1 MVPGS
6 PTEAL
11 GSHTPGVR
19 DALVEVVRS
28 VHEHFSEAHLVSRTR
43 YGMSFGSQW
52 RDLLDEAH
60 DGVTKHG
67 FQTHTLT
74 PGGHKIPVVNGSLV
88 YVWRVPDDPNAVSKF
103 ASSPTRQ
110 SGFDAEPLPAMLFEP
125 AFPDDA
131 DAAEEGEGGPDT
143 AETEVMLGA
152 VRETMPLVLVMVF
165 STPRQLQSIEW
176 AVADLDADGKV
187 TLHGQE
193 SIWEPEFVAAD
204 EASDVESFASGT
216 PIEPVVEPREQE
228 GIDPDAR

>member
-6 PTEAL
+6 PAEAL
-11 GSHTPGVR
+11 GSHAPGVR
-19 DALVEVVRS
+19 GALVEVVRS
-28 VHEHFSEAHLVSRTR
+28 VHERFAEAHLVSRTR
-43 YGMSFGSQW
+43 YGMGFGSQW

-60 DGVTKHG
+60 DGVTKYG
-67 FQTHTLT
+67 YQTHTLT

-110 SGFDAEPLPAMLFEP
+110 SGFDAEQPPAMLFEP
-125 AFPDDA
+125 AFPGA
-131 DAAEEGEGGPDT
+131 DAAEEGEDGTDT
-143 AETEVMLGA
+143 AETEAMLEA

-176 AVADLDADGKV
+176 AVADLDGNGKV

-193 SIWEPEFVAAD
+193 GIWEPEFVAAD
-204 EASDVESFASGT
+204 LASDVESFASGT
-216 PIEPVVEPREQE
+216 PIEPVIEPREQE
-228 GIDPDAR
+228 GTDPDAR